1 MPNQLETEAL
11 RGELSLQQRTSKLK
25 EQQQLKQ
32 VRINKAVEDERTRQQ
47 QVQPALQKTRAVQQ
61 QPENDTFI
69 GDLNEIT
76 GTVLER
82 TLEEI
87 LDFAADSGDALEKWT
102 GLESPRFAIGNQ
114 ESLADR
120 GLPLPFTKMRVAY
133 LSADEWKEVSAE
145 FEKRTGESADF
156 LQEIDIPDVDRPD
169 STAGMITADML
180 RYIAGFALTRRMLP
194 LKSAAAGATGAGR
207 AGINAIEAGV
217 AATIVTDPMEE
228 NLANIMR
235 ENFPSVTPDFLQYI
249 ESDEEDLDLFNRIKT
264 GMVDSATGLLLEPM
278 LAGIGYLRRVKK
290 LRREAEA
297 VEDVASDRTVRD
309 LDAEEAAVREE
320 PPVEPEA
327 VPEIQVEDIGPA
339 GRETPEQAADALRHE
354 TESLVDSV
362 RTKAKDTLKSQEV
375 LDRIRSGNIATAD
388 EGIDFNF
395 SAREWDEIAEQAET
409 DPQGLKSLINEVSEV
424 FEEVTETATRGVQRT
439 EVTEALAK
447 QMGEKVSNVEDLFAD
462 LSQGPGLAARYLSAS
477 GMLQASA
484 ARVTQLARAA
494 VVEGASRSATLA
506 AERAIELHGALQAQ
520 IKGSQTEIARALNAM
535 KRVKAASQA
544 SFDDIDDA
552 IMLLAGR
559 DSALRESYYRKLGD
573 ERSLRGVNRLVQ
585 KSKFR
590 RGLDMAVELYING
603 LLSSLSTLT
612 LNNVSNGIKGIEEI
626 GERYLAAGIGTMR
639 NAVRQA
645 GGLPAIER
653 VSLREAN
660 AFAFGTIKG
669 HQMSLRIP
677 LMEILQRS
685 REVSI
690 REAVQEAAD
699 AGRLGNTYRALID
712 EQPVTDS
719 MQRVDLDTKKAIP
732 GYIGSIARL
741 PGRAILTSD
750 EHFKSVAYF
759 QELYARS
766 YREAARRADN
776 ANLKGR
782 KRQRFMASE
791 VEKLRADPPDDI
803 HMASMDF
810 ARYQTFQTPLEK
822 GGVSR
827 QFEMMLTRH
836 PMLRFVVP
844 FYRTPVNIVKQ
855 AFLDRTVMGASM
867 RRGRNNLLRQ
877 LKNGGPEGDLAIAR
891 VATGSAVLGMA
902 MEWYFSGNL
911 VGSGQSNPSIRNT
924 QQLSGIPPYS
934 MKIGDTWVQYNR
946 LDPFGMVLGFA
957 ADIAEVVEHWDPD
970 EDDGPIWTAI
980 VAALTVTSQNITSKT
995 WFKGVADLTAAMEQP
1010 KRKAETFIES
1020 TTTTFV
1026 TPFSSLLR
1034 RINVDHDPIARE
1046 AWSWMDK
1053 WKKNIPGFS
1062 DELPP
1067 KRDLLGKPIDKQ
1079 EYVGSAW
1086 YSPVAEGRETD
1097 NPVYRELARLEFDY
1111 TMPPK
1116 DIFSIGKDVTPEQ
1129 YSRFLELRGQTRLG
1143 GNPTLEESLLDV
1155 MKSSAYENQ
1164 ISDAGRIAVVK
1175 DIISKYG
1182 TGARAQLLKED
1193 SDLREQVIEAK
1204 RSGALELLQPQQ

>member
-1 MPNQLETEAL
+1 MMPNQLETEAL

-47 QVQPALQKTRAVQQ
+47 QVQPALEKNRVQAHQ
-61 QPENDTFI
+61 AEDDTFI

-120 GLPLPFTKMRVAY
+120 GLPLPFTKMRVAF
-133 LSADEWKEVSAE
+133 LTADDWKEVSRA
-145 FEKRTGESADF
+145 FEERTGESANF
-156 LQEIDIPDVDRPD
+156 LQELDIPDVDRPD

-194 LKSAAAGATGAGR
+194 LKSTAAGATGVGR

-228 NLANIMR
+228 NLANIMG
-235 ENFPSVTPDFLQYI
+235 EHFPSVTPDFLQYI

-264 GMVDSATGLLLEPM
+264 GMVDSATGLLLEPVI
-278 LAGIGYLRRVKK
+278 AGVSYLRRAKK
-290 LRREAEA
+290 LRRELARA
-297 VEDVASDRTVRD
+297 DDTAGDRAVRD
-309 LDAEEAAVREE
+309 LDTEEVA
-320 PPVEPEA
+320 PPTEPEV
-327 VPEIQVEDIGPA
+327 VPEIAVEDLGPT
-339 GRETPEQAADALRHE
+339 GRETPEQAAEALRHE

-362 RTKAKDTLKSQEV
+362 RAKAKDTLKSQEV

-409 DPQGLKSLINEVSEV
+409 DPNALKSIINDVSEV

-447 QMGEKVSNVEDLFAD
+447 QMGEKVSNVENLFAD
-462 LSQGPGLAARYLSAS
+462 VSQGPGLAARYLSAS
-477 GMLQASA
+477 SMLQASA

-494 VVEGASRSATLA
+494 VVDGAGRSATLA

-573 ERSLRGVNRLVQ
+573 ERSLRGLNRLVQ

-639 NAVRQA
+639 NAVRRA

-685 REVSI
+685 REVSL

-732 GYIGSIARL
+732 GIAGSILRL

-782 KRQRFMASE
+782 KRQRFMSSE

-803 HMASMDF
+803 HMANMDF

-867 RRGRNNLLRQ
+867 RRGRNNLIRQ

-902 MEWYFSGNL
+902 MEWYFAGDL

-934 MKIGDTWVQYNR
+934 MRIGDTWVQYNR
-946 LDPFGMVLGFA
+946 LDPFGMILGFA
-957 ADIAEVVEHWDPD
+957 ADIADVVEHWDPD

-995 WFKGVADLTAAMEQP
+995 WFKGVADLAAAMEQP
-1010 KRKAETFIES
+1010 KRKAETFIEA

-1026 TPFSSLLR
+1026 TPYSSLLR

-1067 KRDLLGKPIDKQ
+1067 KRDLLGKPIEKQ

-1086 YSPVAEGRETD
+1086 YSPVAEGREKD
-1097 NPVYRELARLEFDY
+1097 NPVYKELARLEFDRPR
-1111 TMPPK
+1111 T
-1116 DIFSIGKDVTPEQ
+1116 
-1129 YSRFLELRGQTRLG
+1129 
-1143 GNPTLEESLLDV
+1143 
-1155 MKSSAYENQ
+1155 SSA
-1164 ISDAGRIAVVK
+1164 S
-1175 DIISKYG
+1175 
-1182 TGARAQLLKED
+1182 ART
-1193 SDLREQVIEAK
+1193 
-1204 RSGALELLQPQQ
+1204 